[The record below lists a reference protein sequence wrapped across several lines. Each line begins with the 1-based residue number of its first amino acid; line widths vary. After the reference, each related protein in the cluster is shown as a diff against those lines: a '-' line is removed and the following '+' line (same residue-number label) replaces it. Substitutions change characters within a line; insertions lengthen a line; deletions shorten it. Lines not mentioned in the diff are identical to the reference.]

1 MTQLIIN
8 ADDFGY
14 STGIN
19 LGIIHAHQRGI
30 LTSTTIMAGMP
41 GFKEAVELAKAN
53 SELGVGVHLTLTCG
67 SPVREDVPT
76 LTNEEGSFHDLSFYE
91 KEFSVD
97 LDELYNEW
105 KTQIEWVIDS
115 GIKPTHLDSHHHVNV
130 IDPIT
135 TVFIKLAEEFDLPV
149 RNNFEVPEELS
160 TTESFVTYFDSVGHN
175 KEIWRAMEMKN
186 LLQTLQQNT
195 STEIMCHPAYVDKFL
210 LENSSFNVGRT
221 IVLDELL
228 DPTYPEILEENNI
241 HLIHFGELK
250 NKRG

>member
-19 LGIIHAHQRGI
+19 LGIIQAHQRGI

-41 GFKEAVELAKAN
+41 GFEEAVELAKKN
-53 SELGVGVHLTLTCG
+53 TDLGIGVHLTLTCG
-67 SPVREDVPT
+67 SPLRDDVAT
-76 LTNEEGSFHDLSFYE
+76 LTEDDGSFHNLSFYE
-91 KEFSVD
+91 KEFSID

-105 KTQIEWVIDS
+105 KTQIELVIDS

-130 IDPIT
+130 IDPLT
-135 TVFIKLAEEFDLPV
+135 TIFVKLAKEFDLPV

-160 TTESFVTYFDSVGHN
+160 TTGSFVTYFDSVGHN

-186 LLQTLQQNT
+186 LFQMVQQNT
-195 STEIMCHPAYVDKFL
+195 STEIMCHPAYLDKFL
-210 LENSSFNVGRT
+210 LENSSFNVNRT

-228 DPTYPEILEENNI
+228 DPRYPELLEENNI
-241 HLIHFGELK
+241 NLIHFGELN

>member
-19 LGIIHAHQRGI
+19 MGIVHAHQRGI

-41 GFKEAVELAKAN
+41 GFEEAVELAKEN
-53 SELGVGVHLTLTCG
+53 PKLGVGVHLTLTCG
-67 SPVREDVPT
+67 SPLRNDVPT
-76 LTNEEGSFHDLSFYE
+76 LTGDGSTFHNLSFYE

-97 LDELYNEW
+97 LDEVYKEW
-105 KTQIEWVIDS
+105 KTQIELVIDS

-130 IDPIT
+130 IDPLT
-135 TVFIKLAEEFDLPV
+135 TIFIKLAKEFNLPV
-149 RNNFEVPEELS
+149 RNNFEVPEGLS
-160 TTESFVTYFDSVGHN
+160 TTGSFVTYFDSAGYN
-175 KEIWRAMEMKN
+175 KEIWRAMEVKN
-186 LLQTLQQNT
+186 LLQTIQQNT

-210 LENSSFNVGRT
+210 LENSSFNVKRT

-228 DPTYPEILEENNI
+228 DSRYPEILEDNNI
-241 HLIHFGELK
+241 NLVHFGELN